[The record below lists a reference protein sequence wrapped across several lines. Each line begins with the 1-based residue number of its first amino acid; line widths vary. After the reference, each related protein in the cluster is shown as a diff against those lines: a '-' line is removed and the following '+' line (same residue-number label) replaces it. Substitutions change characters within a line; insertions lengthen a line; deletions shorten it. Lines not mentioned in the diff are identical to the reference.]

1 MAKVST
7 IKCEVNGTPYTINV
21 NCNSSGQ
28 FSANIPEFVASAL
41 RINSKLSANT
51 LTELEAKFYAA
62 LKQYK
67 EAETKEEL
75 LIAISYKSRG
85 AYNKNK
91 EGEKLFYDSRRGG
104 YNLEVSFSKPDNALG
119 FDFSVVIKETIDKKE
134 EYYEARLGSSFSWMD
149 EEEYSQPDKY
159 HRWCKFYH
167 VEEYKLIPF
176 SETAL
181 QSLENAQEKIR
192 SISEFLFN
200 FIEQDEEQILLT
212 LTNQKLLS

>member
-21 NCNSSGQ
+21 NCNSYGE
-28 FSANIPEFVASAL
+28 FNANIPEFVATAL
-41 RINSKLSANT
+41 RVESRLSANT
-51 LTELEAKFYAA
+51 LSELESKFNAS

-75 LIAISYKSRG
+75 FIAISYRARG
-85 AYNKNK
+85 KYI
-91 EGEKLFYDSRRGG
+91 EKPNGDHLFYHDNRKYGLRVDF
-104 YNLEVSFSKPDNALG
+104 NRPENALG
-119 FDFSVVIKETIDKKE
+119 LDFHVIIKETIDQKVKWH
-134 EYYEARLGSSFSWMD
+134 EAVLGSNVSHILRDSYPEDNVW
-149 EEEYSQPDKY
+149 YKDKE
-159 HRWCKFYH
+159 FYH
-167 VEEYKLIPF
+167 VDDYKLIPF
-176 SETAL
+176 SEVAL

-212 LTNQKLLS
+212 LTSQKLLN

>member
-51 LTELEAKFYAA
+51 LTDLEGKFYAA
-62 LKQYK
+62 LRQYK

-85 AYNKNK
+85 AYAKNK
-91 EGEKLFYDSRRGG
+91 DGEKLFYDSRRGG
-104 YNLEVSFSKPDNALG
+104 YRLEVNFSNPTNALG
-119 FDFSVVIKETIDKKE
+119 FDFLVAIKETIDKKE
-134 EYYEARLGSSFSWMD
+134 EYYEAKLGSSFSWIS
-149 EEEYSQPDKY
+149 EKEHSQPDKY
-159 HRWCKFYH
+159 HRCGKLYH

-212 LTNQKLLS
+212 LTNQKLLN